1 MLICQH
7 PLCRCEFAP
16 RNNQQLFCTK
26 KCQINLAGKRQHR
39 VLKEGAKIYVF
50 LKRKHPT
57 ILDKIQNM
65 MKKDKQKRKEE
76 ASY

>member
-7 PLCRCEFAP
+7 PLCRREFAP

-26 KCQINLAGKRQHR
+26 KCQINLSVKRRDR

-50 LKRKHPT
+50 LKRKHPS
-57 ILDKIQNM
+57 ILNKIENM
-65 MKKDKQKRKEE
+65 MERDKQKRKEE